1 MKSVRTAG
9 VSGRRIWVKPKCFSL
24 AFLILTLPSF
34 LPAQSPVKIIE
45 WETLRPDG
53 EDFSVQ
59 MPKGSLT
66 QSSKEP
72 YHKFELSTN
81 TYISQLS
88 NGPVFAVVSLRGI
101 KSNPAMYS
109 EMERLNSYVDAFKN
123 LFPPKIRGTG
133 AVAKLTLVGEKT
145 LQGNPGR
152 EYRLTVHGSPT
163 DSSAAPGKS
172 ELLGTA
178 RLYLTSKRFYAVVF
192 LNNKKDDE
200 TQEQFLSS
208 FLIPERI
215 AQPATVA
222 RQPPAQQTAAATTET
237 PNAAPADAAAGE
249 TSGTDNAGEAND
261 SPRSKK
267 RGPISGGV
275 LNGKA
280 INLPRPEYP
289 AAARAAGTA
298 GLVVVRVTID
308 EQGNVISAQAVS
320 GPPPLQ
326 QASVNAA
333 LQAKFAPTLLL
344 GEPVQ
349 VTGVI
354 TYKFGPQ

>member
-1 MKSVRTAG
+1 MKSVRTAC
-9 VSGRRIWVKPKCFSL
+9 VSGRRIWVTPKSFSL

-34 LPAQSPVKIIE
+34 LPAQSSVKTIE
-45 WETLRPDG
+45 WETLRPDS

-59 MPKGSLT
+59 MPKGSLG

-72 YHKFELSTN
+72 YHKFELNTS
-81 TYISQLS
+81 TYISQLP
-88 NGPVFAVVSLRGI
+88 NRPVFAVVSLRGI

-123 LFPPKIRGTG
+123 LFPPKIRGKG
-133 AVAKLTLVGEKT
+133 AVAKLTLVREKI

-152 EYRLTVHGSPT
+152 EYRLTVHGTPT
-163 DSSAAPGKS
+163 DSAPGNS
-172 ELLGTA
+172 ELLGTVQV
-178 RLYLTSKRFYAVVF
+178 YVTSKRFYAVVF

-215 AQPATVA
+215 PQPATVA
-222 RQPPAQQTAAATTET
+222 AQPTPTPVDAANAQSANATAS
-237 PNAAPADAAAGE
+237 PNAAAAE
-249 TSGTDNAGEAND
+249 TTDNANSGEAEGP
-261 SPRSKK
+261 PRPKK
-267 RGPISGGV
+267 RGPVPGGV
-275 LNGKA
+275 LNGRA
-280 INLPRPEYP
+280 ISLPQPEYP
-289 AAARAAGTA
+289 AAAKAAGAAGT
-298 GLVVVRVTID
+298 VVVRIIID
-308 EQGNVISAQAVS
+308 EQGNVISAVVVS
-320 GPPPLQ
+320 GPAPLQ

-349 VTGVI
+349 VTGII
-354 TYKFGPQ
+354 TYNFIRQ